1 MKSWRVGACVYGCVG
16 ACVRLSVCVRV
27 SVYVSVL
34 GGTGRAADL

>member
-1 MKSWRVGACVYGCVG
+1 MKSRRVGACVYGCVG
-16 ACVRLSVCVRV
+16 ACVHLSVCVRV